1 MKQYLTLNNEVLN
14 RYRVTG
20 ELDLAKDKE
29 ATRRYFLEE
38 VNVRMRYFIDLEEK
52 LRYLVE
58 EGYYERAFLNM
69 YSFEFIKSL
78 YQKAYNYKF
87 RFPSFMSATKFYESY
102 AMKSRDG
109 KEILEKYED
118 RIVIIALYLAQ
129 GDEQLAERAVES
141 MMEAYQPATPTALN
155 SGKKARGELVSCF
168 KLTMDDTMNS
178 IAENIGYCLELSRL
192 GGGVGE
198 LLRRQ

>member
-52 LRYLVE
+52 LRYLVD
-58 EGYYERAFLNM
+58 EGYYEQAFLDM
-69 YSFEFIKSL
+69 YSFKFIKNL
-78 YQKAYNYKF
+78 YQKAYSYKF

-102 AMKSRDG
+102 AMKSRD
-109 KEILEKYED
+109 
-118 RIVIIALYLAQ
+118 
-129 GDEQLAERAVES
+129 
-141 MMEAYQPATPTALN
+141 
-155 SGKKARGELVSCF
+155 
-168 KLTMDDTMNS
+168 
-178 IAENIGYCLELSRL
+178 
-192 GGGVGE
+192 
-198 LLRRQ
+198 